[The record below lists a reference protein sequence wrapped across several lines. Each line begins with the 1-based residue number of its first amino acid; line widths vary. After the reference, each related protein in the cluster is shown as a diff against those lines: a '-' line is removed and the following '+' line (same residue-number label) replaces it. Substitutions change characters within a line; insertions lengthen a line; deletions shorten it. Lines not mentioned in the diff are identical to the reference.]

1 MSTDNLLALIA
12 TGFTEVTGRP
22 APPFAAAD
30 DIAALGLDS
39 LNMLELVAWSEER
52 LGIRIPDEEL
62 VTLRTVSDLVASFDR
77 HLGGAAS

>member
-1 MSTDNLLALIA
+1 MSTDNLLALIS

-22 APPFAAAD
+22 APPFTAED

-39 LNMLELVAWSEER
+39 LNTLELVAWSEER

-62 VTLRTVSDLVASFDR
+62 VTLRTVSELVASFDK
-77 HLGGAAS
+77 HLGEAAS